1 MEDEQIFDI
10 AFLLAALVVLG
21 AIVYFSIKIVK
32 HQTAVIIERFGK
44 FNSIRQAGFNVM
56 IPGIDQV
63 AGQLSLKVQQLDVEV
78 ETKTK
83 DDVFL
88 TVNIS
93 VQFQIIREA
102 IYEAFYKLT
111 NSRDQITS
119 YVFDTVR
126 AQVPTMKLDDV
137 FVKKDEIAIAIK
149 RELEKA
155 MQAYGYQIIKAL
167 VTDIDPDPEVKKSM
181 NRINASERLKVAA
194 EFEAEAERIK
204 IVAKAKADAE
214 SKKLQGQG
222 TADQRKEI
230 AKGLEQSVEML
241 NKVGIGSQEASSLIV
256 ITQHY
261 DTLQS
266 MGENSNSNVVLL
278 PNSPSTASDMMS
290 NLIAALT
297 TVEQVK
303 NVKKTK
309 GDKTDANK

>member
-1 MEDEQIFDI
+1 MKEEQLFNL
-10 AFLLAALVVLG
+10 ALVLAALIFTG
-21 AIVYFSIKIVK
+21 ALTYFAIKIVK
-32 HQTAVIIERFGK
+32 QQTAIIIERFGK
-44 FNSIRQAGFNVM
+44 FNSIRIAGFNLI

-63 AGQLSLKVQQLDVEV
+63 AGELSLKIQQLDVEV

-88 TVNIS
+88 RVNIS
-93 VQFQIIREA
+93 VQYQIIRDSV
-102 IYEAFYKLT
+102 YEAFYKLT
-111 NSRDQITS
+111 NSKDQITS

-155 MQAYGYQIIKAL
+155 MQEYGYQIIKAL

-181 NRINASERLKVAA
+181 NQINAAERLKVAA
-194 EFEAEAERIK
+194 EFEAEADRIK

-222 TADQRKEI
+222 TADQRREI
-230 AKGLEQSVEML
+230 ARGLEQSVEML

-266 MGENSNSNVVLL
+266 MGENANSNVVLL
-278 PNSPSTASDMMS
+278 PNSPSTASDMMT
-290 NLIAALT
+290 NLIASLT
-297 TVEQVK
+297 TAEQIKQVK
-303 NVKKTK
+303 GVQNPPSES
-309 GDKTDANK
+309 

>member
-1 MEDEQIFDI
+1 MEEDQVFN
-10 AFLLAALVVLG
+10 LALVLAGFILVG
-21 AIVYFSIKIVK
+21 TIIYFAIKIVK
-32 HQTAVIIERFGK
+32 QQTAIIIERFGK
-44 FNSIRQAGFNVM
+44 FNSIRLAGFNLI

-63 AGQLSLKVQQLDVEV
+63 AGELSLKIQQLDVEV

-88 TVNIS
+88 RVNIS
-93 VQFQIIREA
+93 VQYQIIRDSV
-102 IYEAFYKLT
+102 YEAFYKLT
-111 NSRDQITS
+111 NSKNQITS

-155 MQAYGYQIIKAL
+155 MQEYGYQIIKAL

-181 NRINASERLKVAA
+181 NQINAAERLKVAA
-194 EFEAEAERIK
+194 EFEAEADKIK

-222 TADQRKEI
+222 TADQRREI

-266 MGENSNSNVVLL
+266 MGENANSNVVLL
-278 PNSPSTASDMMS
+278 PNSPSTASDMMT
-290 NLIAALT
+290 NLIASLT
-297 TVEQVK
+297 TAEQIK
-303 NVKKTK
+303 NVSNTK
-309 GDKTDANK
+309 NREESN

>member
-1 MEDEQIFDI
+1 MI
-10 AFLLAALVVLG
+10 
-21 AIVYFSIKIVK
+21 
-32 HQTAVIIERFGK
+32 
-44 FNSIRQAGFNVM
+44 

-63 AGQLSLKVQQLDVEV
+63 AGELSLKIRQLDVEV

-88 TVNIS
+88 RVNIS
-93 VQFQIIREA
+93 VQHQIIRDS

-155 MQAYGYQIIKAL
+155 MQEYGYQIIKAL
-167 VTDIDPDPEVKKSM
+167 VTDIDPDQEVKKSM
-181 NRINASERLKVAA
+181 NQINAAERMKVAA

-222 TADQRKEI
+222 TADQRREI

-266 MGENSNSNVVLL
+266 MGENANSNVVLL

-290 NLIAALT
+290 NLIASLT
-297 TVEQVK
+297 TAEQIR
-303 NVKKTK
+303 NVKKL
-309 GDKTDANK
+309 DNS

>member
-1 MEDEQIFDI
+1 MKEEQVVNLALI
-10 AFLLAALVVLG
+10 LAATITTG
-21 AIVYFSIKIVK
+21 ALLYFAIKIVK
-32 HQTAVIIERFGK
+32 QQTAIIIERFGK
-44 FNSIRQAGFNVM
+44 FNSIRFAGFNLI

-63 AGQLSLKVQQLDVEV
+63 AGEVSLKIQQLDVEV

-88 TVNIS
+88 RVNIS
-93 VQFQIIREA
+93 VQYQIIRDSV
-102 IYEAFYKLT
+102 YQAFYKLT

-149 RELEKA
+149 KELEEA
-155 MQAYGYQIIKAL
+155 MQEYGYQIIKAL
-167 VTDIDPDPEVKKSM
+167 VTDIDPDQEVKKSM
-181 NRINASERLKVAA
+181 NQINAAERMKVAA

-222 TADQRKEI
+222 TADQRREI

-266 MGENSNSNVVLL
+266 MGENGNSNVVLL
-278 PNSPSTASDMMS
+278 PNSPSTASDMMT
-290 NLIAALT
+290 NLIASLT
-297 TVEQVK
+297 TAEQITRAK
-303 NVKKTK
+303 EPDNIQKL
-309 GDKTDANK
+309 GS

>member
-1 MEDEQIFDI
+1 MEDEQIFNLALMI
-10 AFLLAALVVLG
+10 A
-21 AIVYFSIKIVK
+21 AILSIGIILFFAIKIVK
-32 HQTAVIIERFGK
+32 QQTTIVIERFGK
-44 FNSIRQAGFNVM
+44 FNSIKHAGLNII
-56 IPGIDQV
+56 IPIIDQV
-63 AGQLSLKVQQLDVEV
+63 AGQLSLKIQQLDVEV

-88 TVNIS
+88 RVNIS
-93 VQFQIIREA
+93 VQYQIIREK

-137 FVKKDEIAIAIK
+137 FEKKDEIAIAIR
-149 RELEKA
+149 RELEEA
-155 MQAYGYQIIKAL
+155 MQEYGYQIIKTL

-181 NRINASERLKVAA
+181 NQINAAERLKVAA

-222 TADQRKEI
+222 TADQRREI
-230 AKGLEQSVEML
+230 AKGLEESVEML
-241 NKVGIGSQEASSLIV
+241 NKVGIGSQETSSLIV

-261 DTLQS
+261 DTLQA

-278 PNSPSTASDMMS
+278 PNSPSTASDMMT
-290 NLIAALT
+290 NLIASLSASENLKK
-297 TVEQVK
+297 K
-303 NVKKTK
+303 NQT
-309 GDKTDANK
+309 GS